1 MFRSISITKRIC
13 LYVFLTFGTLVLMA
27 GLSFLMMDR
36 IIDSGTDL
44 AKKELLDAQRARIKD
59 VTHASASGLARFTA
73 GLPEEEQLRIIADYV
88 EKSRFEDDKSGYF
101 YVYKGTVCAAHPVQK
116 QLIGKDLGTTAD
128 KNGVRYVAEFDRLVP
143 QGGGFVD
150 FIFPKPGAGDVF
162 KLGYAEGIPGTPFWI
177 GTGVYIDNV
186 DRAEERLHTSMDALL
201 QDTLRNFSLIFAALL
216 LIGGAPVSY
225 MLIVSITRPLNSITR
240 LARSVADGNLDEVI
254 TPAGKDEISLLESA
268 LRDMV
273 AALKKHI
280 LQAEE
285 KSVAAEKSAKDAGVA
300 LEKANH
306 ATAEAQRKSEALLA
320 TAAKLEEVSSTMSS
334 ALSSL
339 SSRIEQSDKHS
350 SDAAHRLTEAATAMN
365 EMNATVRE
373 VARNASETQRVSS
386 ETRQKAEDGE
396 HVVENSLQC
405 IQSVHQVSLELKD
418 DMEKLNDHTR
428 AIAHIMSVIS
438 DIADQTNLLALN
450 AAIEAARAGE
460 AGRGFAVVA
469 DEVRKLA
476 EKTMA
481 STQEVGSA
489 VAAIQESAAKSSASV
504 GKAVGQIEQATQ
516 LAVDSGNALKEIVSA
531 AETTADEVRAIATAS
546 EEQSAA
552 SDEINQSITECNE
565 MSGQIAAAMAD
576 AARSVAD
583 LAAQARNLT
592 ALVSDLKVA

>member
-1 MFRSISITKRIC
+1 MFRSITITKRIC

-73 GLPEEEQLRIIADYV
+73 GLPEEEQLRIIADYI

-201 QDTLRNFSLIFAALL
+201 QDTLRIFSLIFAALL

-273 AALKKHI
+273 ATLKKHI
-280 LQAEE
+280 HQAEE

-306 ATAEAQRKSEALLA
+306 ATAEAQKKSEALLA
-320 TAAKLEEVSSTMSS
+320 TAAKLEEVSSNMSS

-428 AIAHIMSVIS
+428 AIAHIMSVIRTS
-438 DIADQTNLLALN
+438 PIRRTCWHSTRPSRPP
-450 AAIEAARAGE
+450 ARAKP
-460 AGRGFAVVA
+460 AGGSPSLRMRCASWRKRPWPPHRKWALPSPPFRRARPR
-469 DEVRKLA
+469 VRHLW
-476 EKTMA
+476 EKPSGRSNRPRNWRLIPGMP
-481 STQEVGSA
+481 SRR
-489 VAAIQESAAKSSASV
+489 SSPPRRPRRTRYAPSP
-504 GKAVGQIEQATQ
+504 QP
-516 LAVDSGNALKEIVSA
+516 
-531 AETTADEVRAIATAS
+531 
-546 EEQSAA
+546 
-552 SDEINQSITECNE
+552 
-565 MSGQIAAAMAD
+565 
-576 AARSVAD
+576 
-583 LAAQARNLT
+583 ARNSPRPAT
-592 ALVSDLKVA
+592 KSINPSPSVTR